1 MIHWTKIEGVT
12 IKRTLSVIANPQRYY
27 SNTTKIFKSEI
38 LRMLL
43 TSGNLMNINKNLF
56 IFY

>member
-27 SNTTKIFKSEI
+27 SNTTKIFKTEI

-43 TSGNLMNINKNLF
+43 TSGNETEQK
-56 IFY
+56 